1 MLAGLKALLN
11 ARTALVVML
20 AITGSVTTGYFLGGK
35 HMKNKMIAQL
45 ARDNALADEVFAA
58 AVRGTAQEIAKIQI
72 VNTTIREELEREV
85 RYETRYLECR
95 HDDDTLR
102 LLNTAL
108 SGQTEIEPL
117 GIDQLPAADRAK

>member
-1 MLAGLKALLN
+1 MLAGLKTFLN
-11 ARTALVVML
+11 ARMILTVVL
-20 AITGSVTTGYFLGGK
+20 TLGGSATVSYYYGGK
-35 HMKNKMIAQL
+35 HMKNKLVAQL
-45 ARDNALADEVFAA
+45 ARENELAQEVFDAA
-58 AVRGTAQEIAKIQI
+58 IRGTAQEIAKIEI

-108 SGQTEIEPL
+108 SGQAEVQPVS
-117 GIDQLPAADRAK
+117 IDQLSDADGTN